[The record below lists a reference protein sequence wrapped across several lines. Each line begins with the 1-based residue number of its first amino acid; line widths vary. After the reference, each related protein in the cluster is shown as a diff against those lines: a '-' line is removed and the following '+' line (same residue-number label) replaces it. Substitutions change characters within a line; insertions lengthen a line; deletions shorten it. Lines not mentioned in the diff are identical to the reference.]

1 MKNLIKLTKKFI
13 LPGVFLVGLLFI
25 ASFAQAKLLKVLPGG
40 EGGGLPITHYRA
52 STFKVNGTHGTISPF
67 YRDVLPGGTASF
79 SVVPNGG
86 YMAEYTGAAT
96 QATCIG
102 HYSGTTYTTAPIN
115 ADCTLTV
122 TFVLKPPVVISF
134 YPTDVKVDMNTHP
147 KLNWDVTGANH
158 CWVTGPNGY
167 QSKNFTSN
175 HPFVNLLVPPISV
188 PATYYLQCT
197 TDAIGTSSSPTTIKA
212 CRGTVVGSIDP
223 KTGYQG
229 KYEGYDCL
237 VFKTQSTCL
246 QGWVTHGCSW
256 TSY

>member
-86 YMAEYTGAAT
+86 YMAEYTGPVT

-115 ADCTLTV
+115 ADCTLAV
-122 TFVLKPPVVISF
+122 TFVLKPPVVNYFRSNNK
-134 YPTDVKVDMNTHP
+134 KVDIGARPILAWN
-147 KLNWDVTGANH
+147 VTGANH

-175 HPFVNLLVPPISV
+175 TPASITAGAIST
-188 PATYYLQCT
+188 PTTYYLHCT
-197 TDAIGTSSSPTTIKA
+197 TDAIGATTSHVTNHICNGTISGGN
-212 CRGTVVGSIDP
+212 GTYVDGTS
-223 KTGYQG
+223 
-229 KYEGYDCL
+229 CS

-246 QGWVTHGCSW
+246 QGWATHGCRW
-256 TSY
+256 TSF